1 MIIFRAAW
9 NVENVRLNSMYGTDK
24 IAAPAD
30 DSEDGSGEIRLC
42 TDLETA
48 AATAHP
54 CWRAR
59 VEKLLFTRPTSH
71 DIMQHLCALTIL

>member
-30 DSEDGSGEIRLC
+30 DSEDGSGEIRLY

-48 AATAHP
+48 AATAQP
-54 CWRAR
+54 
-59 VEKLLFTRPTSH
+59 
-71 DIMQHLCALTIL
+71 